1 MAEHQAHELGPGVA
15 GPSNDDRAYGLR
27 GHVLNS
33 ILILTC
39 ALSTALSKKAA
50 ALKAPRLEI
59 AVRSSQRFEYWNF
72 LRAPG

>member
-1 MAEHQAHELGPGVA
+1 MTQHQAHELCSGVA
-15 GPSNDDRAYGLR
+15 GPSNDDHAYGLR

-50 ALKAPRLEI
+50 ALEAPRLEI
-59 AVRSSQRFEYWNF
+59 AIQSSQRLEYWNF